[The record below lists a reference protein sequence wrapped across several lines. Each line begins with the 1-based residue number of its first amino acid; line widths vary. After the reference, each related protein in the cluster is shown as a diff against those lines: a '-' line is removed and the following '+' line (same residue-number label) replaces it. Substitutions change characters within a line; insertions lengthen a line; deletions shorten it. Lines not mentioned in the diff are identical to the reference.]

1 MNSKK
6 TSILFIQKVARL
18 SVVIISG
25 ITLLIV
31 YIIAMRSNAQN
42 VNAALIDPPEGYPK
56 FILSTM
62 RVNPTLANTGGVTL
76 DYIIKIRN
84 TGAYAGINT
93 ILSDTIPEGTTY
105 NNDANS
111 NRGGKFTFANG
122 VLGWVGNVGFDSTV
136 TINFSVDVD
145 TDFEG
150 TVHNKAV
157 ISHPLISQPVSVTA
171 ETVVTDKPILEI
183 TKRSE
188 PTLPGANKPLA
199 YTIIVTN
206 KGQPAVNLPIKV
218 TDSVPLK
225 TTVSDVGDGTT
236 DGSVVTWERQVSL
249 DLGESTEF
257 TFTVDVGNVSSGT
270 VIVNDDYKV
279 SSSQSGISTG
289 DVYKV
294 TVVDPDLFLS
304 KYTTPDPPGS
314 NREMTYTLV
323 LLNKGSLATDLEIT
337 DQVPQ
342 GVSYIRG
349 GNLSGDIVSWN
360 LPKLDTN
367 ESGYFSYTVFI
378 DDVMDVPIVN
388 DNYAVCSAEG
398 ICQAGDVITNVVGGP
413 EFEVRV
419 ELDPIAKKP
428 GGGGGPVTPTLVV
441 RNLGPGNAKNADV
454 VMEFDRISVQ
464 SSDLYADP
472 GVGTPPPFPD
482 GPDCGEKCV
491 SYLWTGSMNHG
502 ESVTFTTDVGQS
514 TIGGEEGEVY
524 SATIMIIDSLGEK
537 STEPIT
543 ETAYGKITHLANLI
557 PIKSA
562 PAVIGQGQLMTYS
575 INVWNSALSTDEL
588 ASPVLTDTLPMNVK
602 LIKISNGGTSS
613 DSDGKTIVS
622 WMLPAMST
630 GSTLQR
636 SFTVRVGD
644 DLVSGTQII
653 NADYGTRWYET
664 DESTAFSNIGQPVT
678 TTVKEVGLID
688 SYKEVDP
695 RIALP
700 GTNVVLTYTL
710 HIVNS
715 SAVPLEDVDLYDT
728 VPWEHSTYK
737 RDAVAS
743 SGTIN
748 SDIVSIQWSGNVAAL
763 SSETL
768 TFTVVVDPYYKGVL
782 TNTAVIGHPDL
793 LEDVVI
799 DAVAYVTDE
808 PVLRITKSA
817 TPNQV
822 RPGEELLY
830 QIQVENLGQQATNL
844 VIVDTI
850 PSNTEYV
857 KDSGSSGVKLVNGQV
872 QWEIPV
878 LEPGQ
883 KRVFEFRVLVGAG
896 DKIVNETYMVTCAE
910 GVVGIGRPLITQ
922 IIKQRLFM
930 PIVYR

>member
-1 MNSKK
+1 MNSSKA
-6 TSILFIQKVARL
+6 TILFIRKVARL

-25 ITLLIV
+25 VTLLIV
-31 YIIAMRSNAQN
+31 YIVAMRSNAQN
-42 VNAALIDPPEGYPK
+42 VNAARIDPPEGYPK

-62 RVNPTLANTGGVTL
+62 SVNPTLANTGGVTL

-93 ILSDTIPEGTTY
+93 TLLDAIPEGTTY

-111 NRGGKFTFANG
+111 NRGGKFTFAKR

-136 TINFSVDVD
+136 TIKFSVDVD
-145 TDFEG
+145 TGYEG
-150 TVHNKAV
+150 TVHNKAE

-171 ETVVTDKPILEI
+171 ETVVTDQPFLEI

-188 PTLPGANKPLA
+188 PTLPGANKPLT
-199 YTIIVTN
+199 YTIIVAN
-206 KGQPAVNLPIKV
+206 QGQPAHSLPITV
-218 TDSVPLK
+218 TDFVPLN
-225 TTVSDVGDGTT
+225 TTVSDVGEGKT
-236 DGSVVTWERQVSL
+236 DGSKVTWTRQVSL
-249 DLGESTEF
+249 ELGESTEF

-270 VIVNDDYKV
+270 VIVNDDYQVASSV
-279 SSSQSGISTG
+279 SGVTTG
-289 DVYKV
+289 EDYKV

-342 GVSYIRG
+342 GVSYVRG
-349 GNLSGDIVSWN
+349 GTLSGDIVSWN

-367 ESGYFSYTVFI
+367 ESGYFTYTVFI

-398 ICQAGDVITNVVGGP
+398 TCQDGDVITNVVGGP
-413 EFEVRV
+413 EFELSV

-454 VMEFDRISVQ
+454 VLEFDRISVQ
-464 SSDLYADP
+464 ASDLYEDP
-472 GVGTPPPFPD
+472 GVGIPPLFLE
-482 GPDCGEKCV
+482 GPECGEKCV
-491 SYLWTGSMNHG
+491 SYLWSGSINYAD
-502 ESVTFTTDVGQS
+502 SVTFTTDVGQS
-514 TIGGEEGEVY
+514 TIGGEEGQVY
-524 SATIMIIDSLGEK
+524 SATIMIIDSVGNKE
-537 STEPIT
+537 TEPIT

-562 PAVIGQGQLMTYS
+562 PAVIGQGQLMTYT

-588 ASPVLTDTLPMNVK
+588 ATPVLSDTLPMNVK
-602 LIKISNGGTSS
+602 LNKISDGGTSS

-622 WMLPAMST
+622 WTLPAMST

-636 SFTVRVGD
+636 SFTVRVDD

-653 NADYGTRWYET
+653 NADYGTSWYET
-664 DESTAFSNIGQPVT
+664 DDKTAYSNIGQPVT

-695 RIALP
+695 AIALP
-700 GTNVVLTYTL
+700 GPNVILTYTL

-715 SAVPLEDVDLYDT
+715 SAVPLVNVDVYDYA
-728 VPWEHSTYK
+728 PWEHSTYQ
-737 RDAVAS
+737 RDAAAS

-763 SSETL
+763 SSETV
-768 TFTVVVDPYYKGVL
+768 TFTVVVDPYYKGAL
-782 TNTAVIGHPDL
+782 TNTAVITHPDL
-793 LEDVVI
+793 LNDVVVE
-799 DAVAYVTDE
+799 AVAHVTDE
-808 PVLRITKSA
+808 PVLKITKSA
-817 TPNQV
+817 TPNKV
-822 RPGEELLY
+822 RPGEELFY

-850 PSNTEYV
+850 PSNTKFVEN
-857 KDSGSSGVKLVNGQV
+857 SGSSGAKLKNGQI

-878 LEPGQ
+878 LEPGH
-883 KRVFEFRVLVGAG
+883 KRMFEFRVLVGAG

-922 IIKQRLFM
+922 IIKQQLFM
-930 PIVYR
+930 PIVMR

>member
-1 MNSKK
+1 M
-6 TSILFIQKVARL
+6 
-18 SVVIISG
+18 ISG
-25 ITLLIV
+25 VTLLIV

-62 RVNPTLANTGGVTL
+62 SVNPTLANTGGETL

-84 TGAYAGINT
+84 TGAYIGINT
-93 ILSDTIPEGTTY
+93 ILSDTIPQGTTY

-111 NRGGKFTFANG
+111 SGGGKFTFANG
-122 VLGWVGNVGFDSTV
+122 VLEWVGDVGFDSTV
-136 TINFSVDVD
+136 SINFSVNVD
-145 TDFEG
+145 TAFEG
-150 TVHNKAV
+150 TVQNEAV
-157 ISHPLISQPVSVTA
+157 ISNTLISQPVSVTA
-171 ETVVTDKPILEI
+171 ETVVTDQPILEI
-183 TKRSE
+183 TKQSE
-188 PTLPGANKPLA
+188 PTLPGANNPLT
-199 YTIIVTN
+199 YTIIVAN
-206 KGQPAVNLPIKV
+206 QGQQALNLPITV
-218 TDSVPLK
+218 IDFVPLN
-225 TTVSDVGDGTT
+225 TTVSDVGDGVT
-236 DGSVVTWERQVSL
+236 DGSKVTWTRQVSL
-249 DLGESTEF
+249 ELGESTEF
-257 TFTVDVGNVSSGT
+257 TFTVDVGDVPSGT
-270 VIVNDDYKV
+270 VIVNDNYQV
-279 SSSQSGISTG
+279 SSSVSGVTKG
-289 DVYKV
+289 EDYKV
-294 TVVDPDLFLS
+294 TVVDPEFFLS

-342 GVSYIRG
+342 GVSYVRG
-349 GNLSGDIVSWN
+349 GKLTGDIVSWN

-367 ESGYFSYTVFI
+367 ESGYFTYTVFI
-378 DDVMDVPIVN
+378 GDVMDVSIVN

-398 ICQAGDVITNVVGGP
+398 TCQDGDVITNVVGGP
-413 EFEVRV
+413 EFEVSV

-441 RNLGPGNAKNADV
+441 RNLGPGSAKEADV
-454 VMEFDRISVQ
+454 LMEFDRISVQ
-464 SSDLYADP
+464 ASDLYEDP
-472 GVGTPPPFPD
+472 GVGTPPPFDD
-482 GPDCGEKCV
+482 GPDCGDKCV
-491 SYLWTGSMNHG
+491 SYLWTGSINYG
-502 ESVTFTTDVGQS
+502 DSVTFTTDVGQS
-514 TIGGEEGEVY
+514 TIGGEEGQVY
-524 SATIMIIDSLGEK
+524 SATIMINDSLGDK

-543 ETAYGKITHLANLI
+543 ETAYGTITHLANLI

-562 PAVIGQGQLMTYS
+562 PAVVGQGQLMTYT

-602 LIKISNGGTSS
+602 LNDISDGGTSS

-636 SFTVRVGD
+636 SFTVRVDD

-653 NADYGTRWYET
+653 NADYGTMWYET
-664 DESTAFSNIGQPVT
+664 DESIAYSNIGQPVT
-678 TTVKEVGLID
+678 TTVREVGLID
-688 SYKEVDP
+688 SYKEVNP
-695 RIALP
+695 AISHP
-700 GTNVVLTYTL
+700 GPNVVLTYTL

-715 SAVPLEDVDLYDT
+715 SDVPLVDVDLYDT
-728 VPWEHSTYK
+728 VPWEHSTFQ

-748 SDIVSIQWSGNVAAL
+748 SDIVSIQWNGNVAAL
-763 SSETL
+763 SSETV

-782 TNTAVIGHPDL
+782 TNTAVIAHPDL

-896 DKIVNETYMVTCAE
+896 DKIVNETYMVTCVE